1 LGPDW
6 VIPLPLSG
14 VERPFEYRNRAAS
27 EKPPSFP
34 KGAEISLRRCVKKER
49 DNREHD
55 VFEVTFPPAP
65 AAGGVLRANDY
76 EVRVSVVR
84 RGIERVIAA
93 KRVFSKD
100 YMLMPESDL
109 TPVACDFD
117 ADTVV
122 PSAYHPIRFSAC
134 PVAAFGTRGEKIVRD
149 FTPDEIGKM
158 TAKNGGKK

>member
-1 LGPDW
+1 MPVNNTKNVPHDPKFQQRL
-6 VIPLPLSG
+6 
-14 VERPFEYRNRAAS
+14 
-27 EKPPSFP
+27 EKQEQRDHRTEHIF
-34 KGAEISLRRCVKKER
+34 RR
-49 DNREHD
+49 
-55 VFEVTFPPAP
+55 
-65 AAGGVLRANDY
+65 VLH
-76 EVRVSVVR
+76 V
-84 RGIERVIAA
+84 IERVIAA